1 MNSFYSSRTLAGTG
15 LYLFLVFML
24 AALTVQAQRDKVDSV
39 ANLLLAEK
47 QDSNRVRLLWQMAGF
62 AGIYNPDTAILLSKQ
77 SLTLANDIRYLEGQS
92 KAMGALANAFIK
104 IGNYPR
110 ALELYLEKLQLEEK
124 RNVPRNLASVL
135 MNIGIVH
142 VMQEEYRE
150 ALRYYFKA
158 DSVIQVNR
166 ITDMQYFILLN
177 MGDAYNRID
186 QNDSAFRYFQ
196 QSLEEANGRNDIDL
210 IGTSMTGLGHT
221 YLKMQRYDE
230 SLQNYQ
236 AAIRYL
242 QEANDDEILS
252 EATLGLANLYDKL
265 GKQDSAILYGNIS
278 LQTSRKGDF
287 LTHQLEAAEFLGKQY
302 KKASTIDS
310 AFAYISLVRQLND
323 SINSKSKIRQLQI
336 LASNEQ
342 LRQLEIAELKKKAAK
357 ERKKQLQLLGIGIF
371 IPGLFLL
378 TLFLSRRKIRTGVIK
393 VMGILSLLFLFEYLT
408 LFLHPYVVELTNH
421 TPVLEILI
429 FVAIAAILIP
439 AHHRIEHWLIQK
451 LIRHRAR
458 RDALLRLKTM
468 KIQIKNPG

>member
-1 MNSFYSSRTLAGTG
+1 MNFLYSSQKQAGTG
-15 LYLFLVFML
+15 SFLVF
-24 AALTVQAQRDKVDSV
+24 ALLLMTFTLYAQREKADSV
-39 ANLLLAEK
+39 ANLLLTEK
-47 QDSNRVRLLWQMAGF
+47 KDSNRVRLLWQMAGF

-77 SLTLANDIRYLEGQS
+77 SLNLANDIRYLEGQS

-124 RNVPRNLASVL
+124 RNAPRNLASVL

-150 ALRYYFKA
+150 ALGYYAKA
-158 DSVIQVNR
+158 DSVIQVNS

-177 MGDAYNRID
+177 TGDAYNRID

-196 QSLEEANGRNDIDL
+196 QSLQEARRRNDIDL
-210 IGTSMTGLGHT
+210 VGTSMTGLGHS

-230 SLQNYQ
+230 SLLSYKE
-236 AAIRYL
+236 AIRYL
-242 QEANDDEILS
+242 REANDDEILC
-252 EATLGLANLYDKL
+252 EATLGLGNLYNRL
-265 GKQDSAILYGNIS
+265 GKYDSAIYYANIS

-287 LTHQLEAAEFLGKQY
+287 LTHQLEAAEFLGNQY
-302 KKASTIDS
+302 KKAETIDS

-323 SINSKSKIRQLQI
+323 SINSKSRIRQLQI

-458 RDALLRLKTM
+458 KEALLQLKTM